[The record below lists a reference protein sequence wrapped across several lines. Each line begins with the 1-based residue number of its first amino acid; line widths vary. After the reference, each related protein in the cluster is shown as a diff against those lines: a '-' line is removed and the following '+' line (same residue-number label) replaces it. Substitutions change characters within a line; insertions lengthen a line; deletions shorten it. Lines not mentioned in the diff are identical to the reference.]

1 MRYSSEPAR
10 PHDLAPALDL
20 LRAAQLPDH
29 GVAERFGHFRVVRDM
44 GRLVGVCGLEV
55 HGDDALLRSL
65 AVDPDHRGAGV
76 GGLLVE
82 DVVELARKM
91 GLRSVYLLTTTARE
105 FFLARGF
112 AEQPREQ
119 APAAI
124 RESWEFR
131 TGCPEGSA
139 FLRRPLD

>member
-1 MRYSSEPAR
+1 MAHSVEQAR
-10 PHDLAPALDL
+10 PHDLGPALAL
-20 LRAAQLPDH
+20 LRAARLPEH

-44 GRLVGVCGLEV
+44 GRLIGVCGLEV

-76 GGLLVE
+76 GGALVE
-82 DVVELARKM
+82 DVVQLARKM

-105 FFLARGF
+105 FFVARGF
-112 AEQPREQ
+112 ADHSRDE
-119 APAAI
+119 AAAAI
-124 RESWEFR
+124 RGSWEFES
-131 TGCPEGSA
+131 GCPESSA